1 MFSNNIKLNAK
12 HVVKPYQTIIQT
24 QCKTLGKL
32 IYILKQKTKTIHT
45 LCGIRG
51 HAYVFDAEASYAG
64 SISQLRTKS
73 YFPMKRIIAKKYK

>member
-45 LCGIRG
+45 LCGIRR
-51 HAYVFDAEASYAG
+51 AR
-64 SISQLRTKS
+64 LRFRRGGVICGIDK
-73 YFPMKRIIAKKYK
+73 PAKDKELLSNEKNNCKKI